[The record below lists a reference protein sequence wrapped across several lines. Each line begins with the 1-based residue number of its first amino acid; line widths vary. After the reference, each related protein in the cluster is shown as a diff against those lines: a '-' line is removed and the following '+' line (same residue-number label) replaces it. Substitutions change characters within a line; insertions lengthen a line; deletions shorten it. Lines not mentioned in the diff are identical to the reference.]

1 VTAQGDRFKS
11 PGQLEVEILVLRHQL
26 NIQCDR
32 RRNLADPA
40 DGASIVAIIFVAQ
53 RPMLIASSRERSQ
66 ANLLVQNPTK
76 HELVILKTAKVLGL
90 EIPPTLLARADEVIE

>member
-40 DGASIVAIIFVAQ
+40 DGASIVAII
-53 RPMLIASSRERSQ
+53 LSRS
-66 ANLLVQNPTK
+66 ALC
-76 HELVILKTAKVLGL
+76 
-90 EIPPTLLARADEVIE
+90 